1 VGCVGV
7 LAVIRSG
14 LRRRGVWRGHY
25 TALSEEP
32 LFTTATGETYL
43 VLEAGGKNEW
53 AETWAGWTPSPSGP
67 SSYEA
72 DEVMEAEVEYSLEIR
87 DWLPVLGEG
96 VYDVLIDGD
105 IVDVT
110 LKIREMWY
118 EGSEPYG
125 TVVAD
130 CLLEGRHVYLL
141 VGQRDL
147 VWQLTALRYKLP
159 KVVHIWEEPKTGLLK
174 MEVIK

>member
-1 VGCVGV
+1 
-7 LAVIRSG
+7 
-14 LRRRGVWRGHY
+14 
-25 TALSEEP
+25 
-32 LFTTATGETYL
+32 
-43 VLEAGGKNEW
+43 
-53 AETWAGWTPSPSGP
+53 
-67 SSYEA
+67 
-72 DEVMEAEVEYSLEIR
+72 MEYSLEIR